1 MSSIQDI
8 VAAYELL
15 RDPVK
20 RHQFTSYGMGWG
32 DAPRSSPHPDMGF
45 NYDNVHN
52 PWKRK
57 SGEQSRY
64 RHAYQ
69 RPRYPS
75 SNWDY
80 GHSDSTDFYST
91 NWKTGNNSS
100 NSTNTS
106 GMYTSNAAFISIL
119 AAMSGVLYSVQYW
132 RLAPPMPSS
141 SSNNGGSGGFS
152 QALMASDPMEAPIY
166 KQSSMMRGRD
176 RHHEEAS
183 HALGTA
189 RENARKYGNARREGI
204 R

>member
-1 MSSIQDI
+1 MLRSISTASQDI

-20 RHQFTSYGMGWG
+20 RHQYATYGMGWG
-32 DAPRSSPHPDMGF
+32 DAHRASPRPDMGF

-52 PWKRK
+52 PWKRRD
-57 SGEQSRY
+57 GTQSKY

-80 GHSDSTDFYST
+80 GHSDSTEFYSS
-91 NWKTGNNSS
+91 NFKANSS
-100 NSTNTS
+100 ENAN

-119 AAMSGVLYSVQYW
+119 AGMSALLYSVQYW

-141 SSNNGGSGGFS
+141 GSSTSLT
-152 QALMASDPMEAPIY
+152 QALMGGDPMEAPIF

-183 HALGTA
+183 KALGTA
-189 RENARKYGNARREGI
+189 RENARKHGNARREEL

>member
-1 MSSIQDI
+1 
-8 VAAYELL
+8 
-15 RDPVK
+15 
-20 RHQFTSYGMGWG
+20 MGWG
-32 DAPRSSPHPDMGF
+32 DAPRSSPRPDMGF

-52 PWKRK
+52 PWKRRD
-57 SGEQSRY
+57 GTQSKY

-80 GHSDSTDFYST
+80 GHSDSTEFYSA
-91 NWKTGNNSS
+91 NWKSGNSS
-100 NSTNTS
+100 ENTS

-119 AAMSGVLYSVQYW
+119 AGMSALLYSVQYW

-141 SSNNGGSGGFS
+141 SSSTSFP
-152 QALMASDPMEAPIY
+152 QALMAGDPMEAPIF

-183 HALGTA
+183 RALGAA
-189 RENARKYGNARREGI
+189 RENARKHGNARREEL
-204 R
+204 RYASSQQ